1 VIDLISLIGA
11 ALLAVLGV
19 AVGSY
24 LAGRKTMKVEQDVD
38 ELKEQVREA
47 EKLIEEIK
55 IVEEIRNEVAAMDD
69 DQLRDAGYQWVR
81 NRREDGRSQ

>member
-19 AVGSY
+19 AIGSY

>member
-1 VIDLISLIGA
+1 MIDLISLIGA

-38 ELKEQVREA
+38 ELEEQVREA